1 MRNGKDINQNFKK
14 LICMNHNWYDSH
26 ISTKLNICYH
36 FFLHILDQWENKMF
50 VTFNRGFVKGRAL
63 GKLTGCEW
71 DLAINLP
78 GCFRLIFLLSFIRK
92 TKNVRLKKPTD
103 LPYSNL
109 VKPLIQ
115 TGLFYS
121 NTSVN
126 ELHFW
131 ADDFL
136 MNLKTWVS
144 GEVSQV
150 GKIWE
155 LLFPRANWKSIS
167 F

>member
-1 MRNGKDINQNFKK
+1 MVFNALGVELKDFWRNPAYNSGNSKQVHQHESDQFHMG
-14 LICMNHNWYDSH
+14 LIKC
-26 ISTKLNICYH
+26 
-36 FFLHILDQWENKMF
+36 Q
-50 VTFNRGFVKGRAL
+50 AP
-63 GKLTGCEW
+63 GKLTGCER

-78 GCFRLIFLLSFIRK
+78 SCFRLIFLLSFIRK

-155 LLFPRANWKSIS
+155 LLAQRASWNSNICQVLNH
-167 F
+167 